1 MFFGHEVAAEDGLR
15 VALAARD
22 QAAEHLR
29 LVSERVEAGV
39 VLAADRMR
47 AQVAL
52 SERELALVG
61 SRHLVRVA
69 NGNLNTVMG
78 LPVETTLVKLEH
90 ADIFT
95 EIPLE
100 EALET
105 CFDLALKQRP
115 ELLAARNR
123 VAARRAGVEQAKSA
137 FMPQVTGVARYGRR
151 DDDFAPS
158 DTDSA
163 VGVTIELPL
172 FTGFERGHQLDRN
185 RHELRSSEA
194 EMQAAI
200 LRIRSEVWEA
210 RSRLTEAQAAVA
222 AATALAAE
230 AVESLRLEKSRYE
243 SGASGISDLLDAQTS
258 LTRAEGAASSARW
271 ALYIS
276 LAEWQHALGTPSARR
291 P

>member
-1 MFFGHEVAAEDGLR
+1 M
-15 VALAARD
+15 ALAARD

-29 LVSERVEAGV
+29 LVSERVGAGV
-39 VLAADRMR
+39 ALAADRMR

-61 SRHLVRVA
+61 ARHLVRVA

-90 ADIFT
+90 ADTST
-95 EIPLE
+95 EIPSE

-105 CFDLALKQRP
+105 CFDLALTQCP
-115 ELLAARNR
+115 VLLAARNR

-163 VGVTIELPL
+163 VGVAIELPL
-172 FTGFERGHQLDRN
+172 FTGFERGHQLDRS

-194 EMQAAI
+194 GLQAAI

-222 AATALAAE
+222 AATALTAE
-230 AVESLRLEKSRYE
+230 AAESLRLEKARYE

-271 ALYIS
+271 ALHIS
-276 LAEWQHALGTPSARR
+276 LAEWQHALGTPSAGQPR
-291 P
+291 